1 MVRSRSTRQDNLL
14 DLAVTDLRL
23 ETQALSS
30 AETLA
35 AMDASGRLLLDQ
47 AREAKARADRLEIAL
62 SLVVGVV
69 ANDPD
74 LEEGLVLQ
82 RIAGQLRL
90 CADLPEMAAELV
102 GCDEARIDA
111 AMLRAAAAIIGAA
124 GKPEPQGASES
135 LTVH

>member
-1 MVRSRSTRQDNLL
+1 MTDRFDK
-14 DLAVTDLRL
+14 DAPLAD
-23 ETQALSS
+23 
-30 AETLA
+30 TLN
-35 AMDASGRLLLDQ
+35 AMDASSRLLLQ
-47 AREAKARADRLEIAL
+47 QVREAKAKAESLEIAL

-102 GCDEARIDA
+102 GCDINRIDV
-111 AMLRAAAAIIGAA
+111 AMLRAAAGVISTQ
-124 GKPEPQGASES
+124 GKPDPSTIEPEIS